1 MKTVDKLLTEK
12 MMTLVRCN
20 TQAQGQ
26 EMADALVD
34 AGVKVIEITLT
45 TPGALKIIEKLLKN
59 KDLLVGAGTVRT
71 AKDVK
76 RVEAIGGRFIVSPDT
91 NGDVIAATKK
101 LKLVSMPGVSTPT
114 EVGIAVDAG
123 ADILKLFPASVLG
136 PAHLKSIR
144 EPFPNNRWCPTAG
157 VTLESIPKWFEAGA
171 DLVGLGGPLTKDGA
185 AGVRKNVLAFRSAIE
200 AASKVVYQHEVSQ

>member
-45 TPGALKIIEKLLKN
+45 TPGALKIIEKLLRN

-71 AKDVK
+71 VKDVK
-76 RVEAIGGRFIVSPDT
+76 
-91 NGDVIAATKK
+91 
-101 LKLVSMPGVSTPT
+101 
-114 EVGIAVDAG
+114 
-123 ADILKLFPASVLG
+123 
-136 PAHLKSIR
+136 KS
-144 EPFPNNRWCPTAG
+144 
-157 VTLESIPKWFEAGA
+157 
-171 DLVGLGGPLTKDGA
+171 
-185 AGVRKNVLAFRSAIE
+185 
-200 AASKVVYQHEVSQ
+200 

>member
-71 AKDVK
+71 VKDVK
-76 RVEAIGGRFIVSPDT
+76 KVEAIGARFIVSPDT
-91 NGDVIAATKK
+91 NEDVITATKK

-185 AGVRKNVLAFRSAIE
+185 AGVRKNVLAFRSAIDQ
-200 AASKVVYQHEVSQ
+200 ASKVVYQHEVSQ

>member
-76 RVEAIGGRFIVSPDT
+76 KVEAIGGRFIVSPDT
-91 NGDVIAATKK
+91 NEDVIAATKK

-136 PAHLKSIR
+136 PTHLKSIR

>member
-1 MKTVDKLLTEK
+1 MKTVDKLLAEK

-59 KDLLVGAGTVRT
+59 KDLLVGAGTVRSV
-71 AKDVK
+71 KDVK
-76 RVEAIGGRFIVSPDT
+76 KVEAIGARFIVSPDT
-91 NGDVIAATKK
+91 NEDVIAATKK

-185 AGVRKNVLAFRSAIE
+185 AGVRKNVLAFRSAIDQ
-200 AASKVVYQHEVSQ
+200 ASKVVYQHEVSQ